1 MDCRRHRPGA
11 VLDAA
16 KPKEE
21 GSLNRQANALLRQ
34 RYDNKG

>member
-11 VLDAA
+11 LLDAP

-21 GSLNRQANALLRQ
+21 GSLNRPKNALLRR